1 MTGFLIKRTMSA
13 AVVLLAFSFVVF
25 FLIQL
30 PPGDF
35 ADAWAAAKAADGD
48 RVTPADVANFREV
61 YRLDDPFLV
70 QYLRWFGNVLQGDL
84 GFSYEY
90 RKPVAHVLAERLPL
104 TLAMAFAALAVVY
117 LVGVPLGLYS
127 AVRRHTVA
135 DYTATFVGYVGLA
148 TPNFLLAL
156 ILVYLGHKWFGL
168 SAGGVFSPEYV
179 GQPWSWGA
187 TWDFLSHMVIPV
199 VVLGTAGTAAQVR
212 TMRATMLDEL
222 SKPYV
227 AAARAS
233 GLPFWKAIWRYPAR
247 VAIVPIAATLGWEI
261 TTVISGAPIVG
272 IVLSLPE
279 MGPVFLQSL
288 ISQDM
293 PLAGGILLIYYL
305 LVVVGTLISDILLF
319 WLDPRIRLEA
329 EA

>member
-1 MTGFLIKRTMSA
+1 MVSA
-13 AVVLLAFSFVVF
+13 TVVLVAFSFVVF

-30 PPGDF
+30 PPGDY
-35 ADAWAAAKAADGD
+35 ADAYAAARAADGD
-48 RVTPADVANFREV
+48 QVTPEELADIRARFH
-61 YRLDDPFLV
+61 LDRPFVV
-70 QYLRWFGNVLQGDL
+70 QYGHWMSNVLRGDL
-84 GFSYEY
+84 GFSFEY
-90 RKPVAHVLAERLPL
+90 KKPVSHVLAERLPL
-104 TLAMAFAALAVVY
+104 TLGIAFAALSIVY

-127 AVRRHTVA
+127 AVRRHSGV
-135 DYTATFVGYVGLA
+135 DYAATTLGYLGLA

-156 ILVYLGHKWFGL
+156 VLVYLAHRWFGL
-168 SAGGVFSPEYV
+168 SAGGVFSPEFV
-179 GQPWSWGA
+179 GQPWTWPRF
-187 TWDFLSHMVIPV
+187 WDFLAHLVIPV
-199 VVLGTAGTAAQVR
+199 IVLGTAGTAAQVR

-227 AAARAS
+227 MAARAS
-233 GLPFWKAIWRYPAR
+233 GVPFWRVIWRYPAR
-247 VAIVPIAATLGWEI
+247 TAVVPIAATLGWEI

-293 PLAGGILLIYYL
+293 PLAGGILLIYYV

-319 WLDPRIRLEA
+319 WLDPRIRLA
-329 EA
+329 TGA